1 MNTTEP
7 MLDQTETNKEA
18 GLEESLNNNVETLQ
32 TLHDVLTSDSLQ
44 VGTTTTSFL
53 VSKELDFGMPFSRS
67 EPLIEPNAV
76 EPENF
81 EIVGGTATRVL
92 ILRVQGG
99 DCLRRR
105 DRKSVV

>member
-1 MNTTEP
+1 MNITEP

-53 VSKELDFGMPFSRS
+53 VSKELDFGMPC
-67 EPLIEPNAV
+67 
-76 EPENF
+76 
-81 EIVGGTATRVL
+81 G
-92 ILRVQGG
+92 LRKR
-99 DCLRRR
+99 L
-105 DRKSVV
+105 